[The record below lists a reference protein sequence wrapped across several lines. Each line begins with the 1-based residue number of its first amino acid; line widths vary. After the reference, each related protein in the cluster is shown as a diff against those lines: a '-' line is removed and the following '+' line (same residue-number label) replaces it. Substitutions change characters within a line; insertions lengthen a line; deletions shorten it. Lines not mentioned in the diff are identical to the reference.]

1 MSFNFLLLLKC
12 TTMVSEIF
20 DMAKLQATIC
30 CQELKKISN
39 QNGSDF
45 RQHNPLG

>member
-30 CQELKKISN
+30 CLELKKNIKSKWLR
-39 QNGSDF
+39 F
-45 RQHNPLG
+45 